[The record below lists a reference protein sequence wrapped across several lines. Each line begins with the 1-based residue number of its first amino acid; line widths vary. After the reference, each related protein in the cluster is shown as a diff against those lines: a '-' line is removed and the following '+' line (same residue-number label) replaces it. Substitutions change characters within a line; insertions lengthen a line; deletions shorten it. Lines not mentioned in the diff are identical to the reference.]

1 MILREI
7 EEMSSEVGLD
17 GCEGEEVDEKLMP
30 AAKVG
35 QKGDVIDH
43 VRTFVRR
50 IGETTFQ
57 MRLGMV
63 VRLGVVGVD
72 YEEKA
77 VDQSSMA
84 AMQAREKVGAEDRIH
99 TLGREIGETSLRG
112 LGSAGADNG
121 QAALA
126 VAAG

>member
-1 MILREI
+1 MILPEI
-7 EEMSSEVGLD
+7 GEMSWEVGLD
-17 GCEGEEVDEKLMP
+17 GCEGEEADEKLMP

-43 VRTFVRR
+43 VHAFVRR

-72 YEEKA
+72 HEEA
-77 VDQSSMA
+77 VDESSMA
-84 AMQAREKVGAEDRIH
+84 AMQAREKVGVANRIH
-99 TLGREIGETSLRG
+99 TPGREIGETSLRG
-112 LGSAGADNG
+112 LGSAAADNE

-126 VAAG
+126 VDAG